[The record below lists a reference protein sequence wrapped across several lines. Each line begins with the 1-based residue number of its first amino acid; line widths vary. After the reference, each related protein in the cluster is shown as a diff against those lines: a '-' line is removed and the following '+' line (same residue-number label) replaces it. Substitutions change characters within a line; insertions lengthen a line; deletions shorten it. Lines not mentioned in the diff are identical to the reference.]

1 MMLEI
6 LVGLLVLALCFTVY
20 RLVSLERSWEAQFK
34 SLQDALTDRVDR
46 ASELQKE
53 RLEAVTT
60 GQRDWASRT
69 ENQLEKI
76 RETVDEKL
84 HKTLEERLGQS
95 FKLVSD
101 RLEAVQKGLIEM
113 QGLAGDVGDL
123 KKVLS
128 NVKTS
133 GVLGEVQL
141 ANLLE
146 QLLTPDQYE
155 VNARTK
161 PGSSAHVEF
170 AIKMPGKDAGGS
182 PVLLP
187 VDAKFPQADYTH
199 LQNALDEGDKPAAD
213 AARKSLVA
221 AIRSFAKDISSKY
234 ISPPHTT
241 DFAIMFLPVEGLFA
255 EVVRQPGL
263 IESLQRDHK
272 VIVTGPTTLSA
283 ILHSLQMGFRT
294 LAIQQRSSEVWD
306 VLGAVKTEFVK
317 FGGVLEKAQRKL
329 GEAHGELDKLVGT
342 RTRMLLSKLRSVEEL
357 SIEQAAAMLEALPE
371 EDLEEQRADS

>member
-1 MMLEI
+1 MTPEI
-6 LVGLLVLALCFTVY
+6 LAIILSAAAAALYY
-20 RLVSLERSWEAQFK
+20 RLVALERRLNDRLREFQSAI
-34 SLQDALTDRVDR
+34 TDGLDR
-46 ASELQKE
+46 SSALQKE
-53 RLEAVTT
+53 RMDAIAA
-60 GQRDWASRT
+60 GQRDWAART
-69 ENQLEKI
+69 ESQLEKM

-101 RLEAVQKGLIEM
+101 RLEAVQKGLVEM
-113 QGLAGDVGDL
+113 QAVAGDVGDL

-133 GVLGEVQL
+133 GILGEVQL

-161 PGSSAHVEF
+161 PGSASHVEF
-170 AIKMPGKDAGGS
+170 AIKMPGRDGLSGT

-187 VDAKFPQADYTH
+187 IDAKFPQTDYLN
-199 LQNALDEGDKPAAD
+199 LQLALDAGDKAAAD

-221 AIRSFAKDISSKY
+221 SVKNFAKDISSKY
-234 ISPPHTT
+234 LAPPHTT
-241 DFAIMFLPVEGLFA
+241 DFGIMFLPVEGLFA

-263 IESLQRDHK
+263 IESLQRDFK
-272 VIVTGPTTLSA
+272 VVVTGPTTLSA

-306 VLGAVKTEFVK
+306 VLGAVKTEFK
-317 FGGVLEKAQRKL
+317 RFGEVLAKTQKRL
-329 GEAHGELDKLVGT
+329 TDAHEELEKLVGT
-342 RTRMLLSKLRSVEEL
+342 RTRMMLSKLRSVEEL
-357 SIEQAAAMLEALPE
+357 PSEQAATLLDSAPE
-371 EDLEEQRADS
+371 EEA

>member
-1 MMLEI
+1 MSIEI
-6 LVGLLVLALCFTVY
+6 IAICLALLVAALLF
-20 RLVSLERSWEAQFK
+20 RLLTLERRLQQF
-34 SLQDALTDRVDR
+34 QDVLTDRLDR
-46 ASELQKE
+46 ASDLNKE
-53 RLEAVTT
+53 RLDAVIT
-60 GQRDWASRT
+60 GQRDWAGRT
-69 ENQLEKI
+69 EVQLDKM
-76 RETVDEKL
+76 REVVEEKL
-84 HKTLEERLGQS
+84 QKTLNERLDRS

-101 RLEAVQKGLIEM
+101 RLETVQKGLIEM

-146 QLLTPDQYE
+146 QLLTPEQYE

-170 AIKMPGKDAGGS
+170 AIKMPGRDAQGE

-187 VDAKFPQADYTH
+187 IDAKFPQADYQR
-199 LQNALDEGDKPAAD
+199 LQLALDAGDKDAAD
-213 AARKSLVA
+213 AARKSLVTTVKA
-221 AIRSFAKDISSKY
+221 FAKDIGSKY
-234 ISPPHTT
+234 LAPPHTT

-263 IESLQRDHK
+263 IESLQREQK
-272 VIVTGPTTLSA
+272 VVVTGPTTLSA

-294 LAIQQRSSEVWD
+294 LAIQQRSSEVWE
-306 VLGAVKTEFVK
+306 VLGAVKTEFK
-317 FGGVLEKAQRKL
+317 RFGDVLAKTQKKL
-329 GEAHGELDKLVGT
+329 HEAHGELDRLIGT
-342 RTRMLLSKLRSVEEL
+342 RTRLMLSKLKSVEEL
-357 SIEQAAAMLEALPE
+357 PQDQAAQLLDAAPE
-371 EDLEEQRADS
+371 ED

>member
-1 MMLEI
+1 MTPEL
-6 LVGLLVLALCFTVY
+6 LAGLLAVAVVVLFF
-20 RLVSLERSWEAQFK
+20 RLITLERRLNDRLREFQSAITDGLDR
-34 SLQDALTDRVDR
+34 SSALN
-46 ASELQKE
+46 KE
-53 RLEAVTT
+53 RMDAITS
-60 GQRDWASRT
+60 GQRDWAQRT
-69 ENQLEKI
+69 EEQLEKM

-84 HKTLEERLGQS
+84 HKTLEERLGRS

-101 RLEAVQKGLIEM
+101 RLEAVQKGLVEM
-113 QGLAGDVGDL
+113 QAVAGDVGDL

-133 GVLGEVQL
+133 GILGEVQL

-170 AIKMPGKDAGGS
+170 AIKMPGRDGISGA

-187 VDAKFPQADYTH
+187 IDAKFPQTDYH
-199 LQNALDEGDKPAAD
+199 NLQLALDAGDKPAAE
-213 AARKSLVA
+213 AARKALVS
-221 AIRSFAKDISSKY
+221 AIKNFAKDISSKY
-234 ISPPHTT
+234 LAPPHTT
-241 DFAIMFLPVEGLFA
+241 DFGIMFLPVEGLFA

-263 IESLQRDHK
+263 IEVLQRDFK

-306 VLGAVKTEFVK
+306 VLGAVKTEFK
-317 FGGVLEKAQRKL
+317 RFGDVLGKTQRKL
-329 GEAHGELDKLVGT
+329 SDAHDELEKLIGT
-342 RTRMLLSKLRSVEEL
+342 RTRMMLSKLRSVEEL
-357 SIEQAAAMLEALPE
+357 PADEATALLDAAPE
-371 EDLEEQRADS
+371 DESDA

>member
-1 MMLEI
+1 MTPEL
-6 LVGLLVLALCFTVY
+6 LAGLLAVAVVALFF
-20 RLVSLERSWEAQFK
+20 RLITLERRLNERLREFQSAITDGLDR
-34 SLQDALTDRVDR
+34 SSALN
-46 ASELQKE
+46 KE
-53 RLEAVTT
+53 RMDAITS
-60 GQRDWASRT
+60 GQRDWAQRT
-69 ENQLEKI
+69 EEQLEKM

-84 HKTLEERLGQS
+84 HKTLEERLGRS

-101 RLEAVQKGLIEM
+101 RLEAVQKGLVEM
-113 QGLAGDVGDL
+113 QAVAGDVGDL

-133 GVLGEVQL
+133 GILGEVQL

-161 PGSSAHVEF
+161 PGSAAHVEF
-170 AIKMPGKDAGGS
+170 AIKMPGRDGS
-182 PVLLP
+182 SGAPVLLP
-187 VDAKFPQADYTH
+187 IDAKFPQTDYH
-199 LQNALDEGDKPAAD
+199 NLQLALDAGDKPAAE
-213 AARKSLVA
+213 AARKALVS
-221 AIRSFAKDISSKY
+221 AIKTFAKDISSKY
-234 ISPPHTT
+234 LAPPHTT
-241 DFAIMFLPVEGLFA
+241 DFGIMFLPVEGLFA

-306 VLGAVKTEFVK
+306 VLGAVKTEFK
-317 FGGVLEKAQRKL
+317 RFGDVLGKTQKKLSDAHNELEKL
-329 GEAHGELDKLVGT
+329 IGT
-342 RTRMLLSKLRSVEEL
+342 RTRMMLSKLRSVEEL
-357 SIEQAAAMLEALPE
+357 PSEDATALLDAAPE
-371 EDLEEQRADS
+371 DESDA

>member
-1 MMLEI
+1 MLIEFLLAASLAA
-6 LVGLLVLALCFTVY
+6 LVFVLF
-20 RLVSLERSWEAQFK
+20 RLASMDRRWAERFQSFQSAI
-34 SLQDALTDRVDR
+34 TDGVDR
-46 ASELQKE
+46 NSALQRE
-53 RLEAVTT
+53 RLEYLAT
-60 GQRDWASRT
+60 GQRDMADRT
-69 ENQLEKI
+69 EKQLEKM

-84 HKTLEERLGQS
+84 HRTLEERLGRS

-101 RLEAVQKGLIEM
+101 RLEAVQKGLVEM

-128 NVKTS
+128 NVKTT

-170 AIKMPGKDAGGS
+170 AIKMPGRGGD

-187 VDAKFPQADYTH
+187 IDAKFPQVAYH
-199 LQNALDEGDKPAAD
+199 QLHVALDEGDKPAAD
-213 AARKSLVA
+213 AARKSLVTT
-221 AIRSFAKDISSKY
+221 IKGFARDIGSKY
-234 ISPPHTT
+234 LAPPHTT

-263 IESLQRDHK
+263 IETLQREFK

-306 VLGAVKTEFVK
+306 VLGAVKTEFIR
-317 FGGVLEKAQRKL
+317 FGEVLAKTQKKL
-329 GEAHGELDKLVGT
+329 GEANGELDKLIGT
-342 RTRMLLSKLRSVEEL
+342 RTRMMLSKLRAVEEL
-357 SIEQAAAMLEALPE
+357 PAAAAQALLDAAP
-371 EDLEEQRADS
+371 DEEQDVDA

>member
-1 MMLEI
+1 MTLE
-6 LVGLLVLALCFTVY
+6 LVAAVLLCALAGLFY
-20 RLVSLERSWEAQFK
+20 RLISLERRWDQKFER
-34 SLQDALTDRVDR
+34 LQAAITDSMDR
-46 ASELQKE
+46 SASLQKE
-53 RLEAVTT
+53 RMESIIS
-60 GQRDWASRT
+60 GQRDWAGRT
-69 ENQLEKI
+69 ESQLEKM

-84 HKTLEERLGQS
+84 HKTLEERLGRS

-101 RLEAVQKGLIEM
+101 RLEAVQKGLVEM

-146 QLLTPDQYE
+146 QLLTPEQYE

-170 AIKMPGKDAGGS
+170 AIKMPGRDATGA

-187 VDAKFPQADYTH
+187 IDAKFPQVDYQQ
-199 LQNALDEGDKPAAD
+199 LQLALDDGDKSAAD
-213 AARKSLVA
+213 AARKSLVQTVRA
-221 AIRSFAKDISSKY
+221 FAKDISSKY
-234 ISPPHTT
+234 IAPPHTT

-263 IESLQRDHK
+263 IESLQRDFK

-306 VLGAVKTEFVK
+306 VLGAVKTEFGR
-317 FGGVLEKAQRKL
+317 FGDVLAKTQKKL
-329 GEAHGELDKLVGT
+329 GEAHGELDRLIGT
-342 RTRMLLSKLRSVEEL
+342 RTRMMLSKLRSVEEL
-357 SIEQAAAMLEALPE
+357 PAEAATALLENE
-371 EDLEEQRADS
+371 FDDESES

>member
-1 MMLEI
+1 MPPELFA
-6 LVGLLVLALCFTVY
+6 GLLVVAIVALFF
-20 RLVSLERSWEAQFK
+20 RLITLERRLNERLREFQSAITDGLDR
-34 SLQDALTDRVDR
+34 SSALN
-46 ASELQKE
+46 KE
-53 RLEAVTT
+53 RMDAITS
-60 GQRDWASRT
+60 GQRDWAQRT
-69 ENQLEKI
+69 EDQLEKM

-84 HKTLEERLGQS
+84 HKTLEERLGRS

-101 RLEAVQKGLIEM
+101 RLEAVQKGLVEM
-113 QGLAGDVGDL
+113 QAVAGDVGDL

-133 GVLGEVQL
+133 GILGEVQL

-161 PGSSAHVEF
+161 PGSAAHVEF
-170 AIKMPGKDAGGS
+170 AIKMPGRDGTSGAS
-182 PVLLP
+182 VLLP
-187 VDAKFPQADYTH
+187 IDAKFPQTDYH
-199 LQNALDEGDKPAAD
+199 NLQLALDAGDKPAAA
-213 AARKSLVA
+213 AARKALVS
-221 AIRSFAKDISSKY
+221 AIKTFAKDISSKY
-234 ISPPHTT
+234 LAPPHTT
-241 DFAIMFLPVEGLFA
+241 DFGIMFLPVEGLFA

-306 VLGAVKTEFVK
+306 VLGAVKTEFK
-317 FGGVLEKAQRKL
+317 RFGDVLGKTQKKLSDAHNELEKL
-329 GEAHGELDKLVGT
+329 IGT
-342 RTRMLLSKLRSVEEL
+342 RTRMMLSKLRSVEEL
-357 SIEQAAAMLEALPE
+357 PTEEATALLDAAPE
-371 EDLEEQRADS
+371 DESDA

>member
-1 MMLEI
+1 MSIEI
-6 LVGLLVLALCFTVY
+6 LAGLLAVLSAFLLY
-20 RLVSLERSWEAQFK
+20 RLVTLERRMQQ
-34 SLQDALTDRVDR
+34 LQDTLVDR
-46 ASELQKE
+46 LDRSSDLQKE
-53 RLEAVTT
+53 RMDAVIS
-60 GQRDWASRT
+60 GQRDWAART
-69 ENQLEKI
+69 ESQLEKM
-76 RETVDEKL
+76 REVVDEKL
-84 HKTLEERLGQS
+84 QKTLNERLDRS

-101 RLEAVQKGLIEM
+101 RLEAVQKGLVEM

-170 AIKMPGKDAGGS
+170 AIKMPGRDASGQ

-187 VDAKFPQADYTH
+187 IDAKFPQADYQR
-199 LQNALDEGDKPAAD
+199 LQLALDAGDKAAAD
-213 AARKSLVA
+213 AARKALVA
-221 AIRSFAKDISSKY
+221 TVKSFAKDISAKY
-234 ISPPHTT
+234 LAPPHTT

-263 IESLQRDHK
+263 IEALQREHK
-272 VIVTGPTTLSA
+272 VVVTGPTTLSA

-294 LAIQQRSSEVWD
+294 LAIQQRSSEVWE
-306 VLGAVKTEFVK
+306 VLGAVKTEFK
-317 FGGVLEKAQRKL
+317 RFGEVLTKAQKKL
-329 GEAHGELDKLVGT
+329 HDAHGELERLIGT
-342 RTRMLLSKLRSVEEL
+342 RTRMMLSKLKSV
-357 SIEQAAAMLEALPE
+357 EALPQDEATQLLDGTPE
-371 EDLEEQRADS
+371 ED